1 MQHSNNFS
9 FKLITGLLLSLCFS
23 ISSFAEDTA
32 NPVTENQTSTK
43 NITVIISTSKGDITA
58 ELYPDK
64 APITVANFVEYAN
77 AGFYEG
83 TIFHRVIKR
92 FMIQG
97 GGMTQDLTEKA
108 TRDVIQNESK
118 NGLHNDRWTLA
129 MARTDDPHSA
139 GSQFYINTKNN
150 GSLDPQ
156 GGKLGYTVFG
166 KVIDGKYVVQAIEK
180 TATHRVNAFDD
191 VPIEPITITAVTVK

>member
-1 MQHSNNFS
+1 MQASHFFS
-9 FKLITGLLLSLCFS
+9 FKLVISLLLSFYLS
-23 ISSFAEDTA
+23 ANSFAE
-32 NPVTENQTSTK
+32 
-43 NITVIISTSKGDITA
+43 NISVIISTSKGDITA

-64 APITVANFVEYAN
+64 APITVANFIEYAN

-97 GGMTQDLTEKA
+97 GGMLKDFTEKP

-129 MARTDDPHSA
+129 MARTDDPNSA
-139 GSQFYINTKNN
+139 AAQFYINTKNN
-150 GSLDPQ
+150 ASLDPQ

-166 KVIDGKYVVQAIEK
+166 KVLEGQYVVQAIEK
-180 TATHRVNAFDD
+180 TATHNANGFED
-191 VPIEPITITAVTVK
+191 VPIDPITITAVTIKQ